1 MPTVTV
7 LTPTYNRAELLKNL
21 YESLMRQ
28 TSYDFIWMIVDDGSS
43 DHTNEVVR
51 NFIAQAAFETC
62 YLHKENGGKHTAI
75 NVGIA
80 EVKTPL
86 TVIVDSD
93 DILLPN
99 GIETILQYQLKY
111 EGHPGLC
118 GFSFLK
124 VTDRGEPLL
133 SLPKKE
139 FVESHIK
146 CRIKRRLNGDMA
158 EVFYS
163 DILKK
168 YPFPE
173 FSGEKFLS
181 EDIVWISMG
190 EKYQLVFVNQPIYQC
205 EYLEKGLTQNDKRL
219 KFASPYGSMLRGKK
233 LMISRCGWVS
243 WIRGAII
250 YDCYNQEIK
259 KCSVLPEILQL
270 HGLRCR
276 GFALFMKPA
285 GCFFNRHWKKSI
297 C

>member
-28 TSYDFIWMIVDDGSS
+28 TSYDFIWMIVDDGSN
-43 DHTNEVVR
+43 DHTNEVVQ
-51 NFIAQAAFETC
+51 NFSAHAAFETC

-86 TVIVDSD
+86 TIIVDSD
-93 DILLPN
+93 DVLLPE
-99 GIETILQYQLKY
+99 GIATIIQYQSKY
-111 EGHPGLC
+111 MGQPKIC

-124 VTDRGEPLL
+124 VTGNKRPTLR
-133 SLPKKE
+133 LPRQE
-139 FVESHIK
+139 FVQGYIE
-146 CRIKRRLNGDMA
+146 CRIKGRLKGDMA

-173 FSGEKFLS
+173 FFGEKFLS
-181 EDIVWISMG
+181 EDIVWTTMG

-205 EYLEKGLTQNDKRL
+205 EYLENGLTQNDKRL

-250 YDCYNQEIK
+250 YDCYSQETK
-259 KCSVLPEILQL
+259 KSSVLPEILQL
-270 HGLRCR
+270 QGLRCR

-285 GCFFNRHWKKSI
+285 GYFFNWHWKKTI